1 MKKEIRLYNVLFP
14 IWLLVLFPQVLVF
27 VIPGNLIIDCLVLF
41 CALLALKH
49 GQKGAVLKEL
59 WWKFWL
65 LGFAADAVGVLWML
79 LGWLPVYIG
88 HWVGAESFPLVE
100 WWENTM
106 LGPHMLRP
114 WTHPL
119 TFCWTLAGIA
129 IAGVCIYLFDKRAM
143 KRCSLLSDKEKHKV
157 ALTMAVVTAP
167 WLFFVPLY

>member
-14 IWLLVLFPQVLVF
+14 IWLLLLFPQVLVF

-49 GQKGAVLKEL
+49 AQKGAVLKVL

-88 HWVGAESFPLVE
+88 HWGGELPPCGMVGEHHAGTSYAPALEPS
-100 WWENTM
+100 
-106 LGPHMLRP
+106 PHFLLDPGGNR
-114 WTHPL
+114 HRRS
-119 TFCWTLAGIA
+119 
-129 IAGVCIYLFDKRAM
+129 VYL
-143 KRCSLLSDKEKHKV
+143 
-157 ALTMAVVTAP
+157 P
-167 WLFFVPLY
+167 I